1 MSDEPLIVCGV
12 ANGVLTL
19 LERKNV
25 PRDVLLKA
33 AGLSQDDIADN
44 DSYIPL
50 NSFAIILEE
59 AARLLSDDVL
69 ALTLAKELDPVA
81 PGLTAYAVH
90 HAPSVRH
97 SLQTMARY
105 IGLLVTLRT
114 AELIEAD
121 DIGYYKW
128 SYWKNFGGMRQYL
141 DWVPARKM
149 LVIKSALGEHWSPL
163 FVKLE
168 HSEPKNLE
176 PYFEIFGP
184 RLSFNQPENCFALS
198 TRDLNKEMPRADERL
213 WAYLVDLAET
223 IISDKE
229 NRPEIYLSVQKEI
242 IDHLP
247 SNTANIETVAA
258 TLGKSP
264 RTLQRELSDAGTSFS
279 QILENSRMDLADKY
293 MLDTDLNLSQIAFLL
308 GFSELSAFTR
318 ATNRWFGESPRAHRR
333 RLKPQIC

>member
-1 MSDEPLIVCGV
+1 M
-12 ANGVLTL
+12 L
-19 LERKNV
+19 LERRNV
-25 PRDVLLKA
+25 PNDVLLRA
-33 AGLSQDDIADN
+33 AGLSHDDIADN
-44 DSYIPL
+44 DAYIPL

-59 AARLLSDDVL
+59 ASRLLSDDFL

-90 HAPSVRH
+90 HAPSLRH
-97 SLQTMARY
+97 SLQTLARY
-105 IGLLVTLRT
+105 ISVLVQLRT
-114 AELIEAD
+114 AELIETN

-149 LVIKSALGEHWSPL
+149 LVVKSAFGDHWAPL

-168 HSEPKNLE
+168 HSEPKNLG

-184 RLSFNQPENCFALS
+184 RLSFNQPENCIAVAS
-198 TRDLNKEMPRADERL
+198 RDLDREMPRADERL

-223 IISDKE
+223 IISDQE
-229 NRPEIYLSVQKEI
+229 NRPEIYLRVRKEI
-242 IDHLP
+242 INHLP
-247 SNTANIETVAA
+247 SNTANMETVAA
-258 TLGKSP
+258 ALGKSP

-293 MLDTDLNLSQIAFLL
+293 LLDTDLNLSQIAFLL

-333 RLKPQIC
+333 RLKPSIC

>member
-1 MSDEPLIVCGV
+1 MDDEPLMVCGV
-12 ANGVLTL
+12 PNGVLTL
-19 LERKNV
+19 LAKRNV
-25 PRDVLLKA
+25 QKDVLLKA
-33 AGLSQDDIADN
+33 AGLSTDDVADN
-44 DSYIPL
+44 DRYIPL

-59 AARLLSDDVL
+59 AARILSDDVL
-69 ALTLAKELDPVA
+69 ALNLARELDPVA

-90 HAPSVRH
+90 HAPSVRR
-97 SLQTMARY
+97 SLQTLARY
-105 IGLLVTLRT
+105 ISVLVTPRT
-114 AELIEAD
+114 AELIESD

-128 SYWKNFGGMRQYL
+128 SYWKSFGGMRQYL
-141 DWVPARKM
+141 DFVPARKM
-149 LVIKSALGEHWSPL
+149 LVIKSALGERWNPL

-184 RLSFNQPENCFALS
+184 RISFNQPENCIAVS
-198 TRDLNKEMPRADERL
+198 ARDLNKEMPRADERL

-223 IISDKE
+223 IISDQE
-229 NRPEIYLSVQKEI
+229 NRPEIYQNVRKEI
-242 IDHLP
+242 INHLP
-247 SNTANIETVAA
+247 SNTANIEAVAA
-258 TLGKSP
+258 ALGKSP